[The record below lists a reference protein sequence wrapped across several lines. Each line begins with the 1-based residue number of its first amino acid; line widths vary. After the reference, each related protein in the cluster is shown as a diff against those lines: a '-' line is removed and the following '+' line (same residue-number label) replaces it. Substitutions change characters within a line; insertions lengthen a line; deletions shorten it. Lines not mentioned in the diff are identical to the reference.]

1 MPLRWRQE
9 KKLSRRSGRIEP
21 DMVAV
26 RFHGRGGQGAKTA
39 SRILGTAAFL
49 SGYVAQDSPIY
60 GAERRG
66 APVAAFTRFG
76 REPIRERGAITHPD
90 VVVVADASL
99 LEDPGARVL
108 EGARAQTVLFVNSSL
123 SPDALRAHLSLPEQ
137 VMTRDV
143 TGIALQQL
151 GQREAISALLGAVAA
166 CLVGLEWEPVRQAIT
181 RELEDLAVAPPV
193 IEKNLTV
200 AKQCYDSVEPTS
212 LHKGGGQV
220 ISAAAL
226 HNPIYEPPTKGTA
239 RISAAGNSV
248 LRETGGWRTFR
259 PVLVAD
265 KCNGCWLCFVY
276 CPDGVIAMNQDDRP
290 VVDYA
295 HCKGCQICV
304 HECPTHA
311 LVAEREQEGGEA
323 WTAK

>member
-1 MPLRWRQE
+1 MF
-9 KKLSRRSGRIEP
+9 S
-21 DMVAV
+21 V

-49 SGYVAQDSPIY
+49 SGYLAQDSPIY

-76 REPIRERGAITHPD
+76 REPIRERGAIAHPD

-99 LEDPGARVL
+99 MSDPTAHVA
-108 EGARAQTVLFVNSSL
+108 EGVAAQTPVFVNSSL
-123 SPDALRAHLSLPEQ
+123 TVEQLRAQASLPG
-137 VMTRDV
+137 RIIALDV
-143 TGIALQQL
+143 TEIALQQF

-166 CLVGLEWEPVRQAIT
+166 RLSGLEREPVRFAIE
-181 RELEDLAVAPPV
+181 RELNDLGLSRPV
-193 IEKNLTV
+193 IERNQAAALH
-200 AKQCYDSVEPTS
+200 CYDSVEAMAIEASLGQARAVTS
-212 LHKGGGQV
+212 LHT
-220 ISAAAL
+220 
-226 HNPIYEPPTKGTA
+226 PRYEAPTRGTA

-259 PVLVAD
+259 PVLRAD
-265 KCNGCWLCFVY
+265 KCNGCWLCFAY
-276 CPDGVIAMNQDDRP
+276 CPEGVISMNRDDKP

-304 HECPTHA
+304 HECPTQA
-311 LVAEREQEGGEA
+311 LIAEREEEGGVA
-323 WTAK
+323 WTAR